1 MTQAVFNDID
11 PNVKSGTELATDL
24 NNFKASLLTQHS
36 GPSAPTYAEI
46 GTEWLDSAVTDTL
59 TRKIYDGAQWVT
71 VYTLDTS
78 AHIIFYGGN
87 NPTAAFSIER
97 TDTAADLLELYRN
110 NQTEGSG
117 GIIFTQRNSADVK
130 KTMAKLLLESNSL
143 TNGAEEAQLSLQTM
157 LAGTLTEI
165 FSVNKD
171 QMYSKFL
178 EGIGE
183 RVLVA
188 DSAGNVSSK
197 ALSTDANLLLNG
209 DAETGDDTA
218 YTATTLVFTK
228 STTSTELIEGSQV
241 FKAVSS
247 GASETLES
255 EVVTLK
261 NGHKTHPII
270 LEFQYKCSTEWDIE
284 ILDQLD
290 ATLVSEKIN
299 PFTPVGNEANVKK
312 MFVVIPNATTTIKF
326 KMTSSA
332 ADTLLF
338 DKVKFISLVSQEE
351 ILFFERDLANN
362 QTNTNLFD
370 IARTKN
376 KAYKVEARIARETDT
391 NYAEAIVEFFISYD
405 QSGLV
410 WRVAKETVN
419 DLEAV
424 DTNITFNMSTNTL
437 QYSSDDLTGAN
448 YTGKINGKIT
458 RLL

>member
-1 MTQAVFNDID
+1 MTQAVFQDID

-36 GPSAPTYAEI
+36 GPSAPTYAEV
-46 GTEWLDSAVTDTL
+46 GTEWLDDAIANTL
-59 TRKIYDGAQWVT
+59 TRKIYDGAQWVS
-71 VYTLDTS
+71 VYTLDTA
-78 AHIIFYGGN
+78 AHIISYGGN

-97 TDTAADLLELYRN
+97 TDTAADMLELYRN
-110 NQTEGSG
+110 NNTATDAGV
-117 GIIFTQRNSADVK
+117 IFTQLNDADVK
-130 KTMAKLLLESNSL
+130 KTFAKVKMNAD
-143 TNGAEEAQLSLQTM
+143 TNVNGAEDASVTFETM
-157 LAGTLTEI
+157 LAGTLTET
-165 FSVNKD
+165 FRLDKTK
-171 QMYSKFL
+171 MFAKFL

-188 DSAGNVSSK
+188 DASGNVSSK
-197 ALSTDANLLLNG
+197 ALTTDANLLSNG
-209 DAETGDDTA
+209 DAETGVTSA
-218 YTATTLVFTK
+218 YTSTGLVFTK

-241 FKAVSS
+241 FKAVAS
-247 GASETLES
+247 GAAETLVSET
-255 EVVTLK
+255 VTLK
-261 NGHKTHPII
+261 NGHKTHPMV
-270 LEFQYKCSTEWDIE
+270 LMFQYKCSSDWDIE

-290 ATLVSEKIN
+290 ATLVSETIN
-299 PFTPVGNEANVKK
+299 PFTPVSDEANVKK
-312 MFVVIPNATTTIKF
+312 MFVVIPNTTTTIKF
-326 KMTSSA
+326 RMTSSA

-376 KAYKVEARIARETDT
+376 KAYKVEARMARETDT

-419 DLEAV
+419 DLEGI
-424 DTNITFNMSTNTL
+424 DTNITFTMSGNTL
-437 QYSSDDLTGAN
+437 QYSSSDITGTN